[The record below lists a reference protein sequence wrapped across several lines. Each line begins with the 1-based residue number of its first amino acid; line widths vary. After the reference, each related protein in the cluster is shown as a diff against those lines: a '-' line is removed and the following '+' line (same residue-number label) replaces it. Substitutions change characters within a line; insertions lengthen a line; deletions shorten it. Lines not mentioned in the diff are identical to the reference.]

1 LPEKTL
7 TLRVADAYQRDVG
20 RGIARVDPKVVDE
33 LGLTSGDVIQIVGKK
48 KTTALSWPGYESDS
62 GKGTIRIDGY
72 LRNNAGVSID
82 DKVTIRKIEAK
93 IAQRLTLAPT
103 EPLRIVGGEEYL
115 SQVLEGRVLARG
127 DYVPISVM
135 GRKIDLVVTSTT
147 PTAEAVIVTD
157 QTEVTVG
164 EQVKEAPRAIPRIA
178 YEDIGG
184 LRPVIQKVREM
195 IELPLRHPELFERL
209 GVEAPKG
216 VLLHGP
222 PGCVVGDS
230 LIALENGGL
239 IRLEELAKGVL
250 PGIYVA
256 DLPIY
261 PPGSA
266 KALHIYDVPETME
279 IITETGKRLRTTLN
293 HPLMTEHGWT
303 PADKLKPEDRV
314 KTIRWIPSPTQYV
327 VVSDTINMVR
337 LWTKPVMPKF
347 WDEQLGE
354 LFGIFIAEGTA
365 SKDRVLFTIESHEEE
380 LATAIRKGMM
390 IFGVE
395 GYIVPKSG
403 KQCNVLRFDNRGLAE
418 LFGKYWS
425 RVEKRV
431 PTPILMSP
439 NTVVAAFLRGAFEG
453 DGYARKANNYH
464 GVFLKSKHRK
474 LLEEV
479 QTLLLRF
486 GITSRIHGGTYITRG
501 GKDSA
506 SYALAIRGKDVVNK
520 FKEQIG
526 FISTRK
532 RARLEGIVKGY
543 KRNLTYLNDDSEK
556 IKTIRK
562 LEGWQRVYDFE
573 VPSTH
578 SFFTN
583 GILSHNTGKTL
594 LAKAVASETNAN
606 FYSIGGPEIMS
617 KFYGESEERLR
628 EIFKEAQENAP
639 SIIFIDEI
647 DSIAPK
653 REEVTGEV
661 EKRVVSQLL
670 SVMDGLQSR
679 GKVVVIGA
687 TNRINSIDPALRRPG
702 RFDREIEIGVPD
714 RDGRLE
720 ILQIH
725 TRGMPLEDVDLKKLA
740 DVTHGFVGADLEAL
754 AKEAAIRALR
764 RILPEINLEA
774 ENIPAEVLN
783 KIIVRMSDFQEA
795 LKEVEPSAMREVLVE
810 VPDIRW
816 DDIGG
821 LEGVK
826 EELREAIEWPLK
838 YPELFAQMN
847 AVPPKGLLLYGPPG
861 TGKTLLAKAAANES
875 EANFISV
882 KGPELLNKFV
892 GESEKAVREIFRKAR
907 QASPCII
914 FFDEIDSVA
923 PVRGSSMGDSNV
935 TERVISQ
942 FLTEM
947 DGLEELRNVVIIAA
961 TNRPDIVDPALLR
974 PGRFDRMLLVP
985 PPDLEARKQI
995 FRIHT
1000 KKTPLAEDVKLDDLA
1015 RKTEG
1020 YTGADIASICNTA
1033 VMLSIKEHIGK
1044 AKDPEDAKK
1053 RAKGLKVAKRHFD
1066 EAMQKVKPISSQ
1078 ELRMYER
1085 FSQQFSDA
1093 KAGLQ
1098 KVPAPPQLG

>member
-1 LPEKTL
+1 MISPDRSSLPEKTL

-48 KTTALSWPGYESDS
+48 KTTALSWPGYESDF

-93 IAQRLTLAPT
+93 IAKRLTLAPT

-115 SQVLEGRVLARG
+115 SQILEGRVLARG
-127 DYVPISVM
+127 DYVPINVM

-222 PGCVVGDS
+222 PG
-230 LIALENGGL
+230 
-239 IRLEELAKGVL
+239 
-250 PGIYVA
+250 
-256 DLPIY
+256 
-261 PPGSA
+261 
-266 KALHIYDVPETME
+266 
-279 IITETGKRLRTTLN
+279 
-293 HPLMTEHGWT
+293 
-303 PADKLKPEDRV
+303 
-314 KTIRWIPSPTQYV
+314 
-327 VVSDTINMVR
+327 
-337 LWTKPVMPKF
+337 
-347 WDEQLGE
+347 
-354 LFGIFIAEGTA
+354 
-365 SKDRVLFTIESHEEE
+365 
-380 LATAIRKGMM
+380 
-390 IFGVE
+390 
-395 GYIVPKSG
+395 
-403 KQCNVLRFDNRGLAE
+403 
-418 LFGKYWS
+418 
-425 RVEKRV
+425 
-431 PTPILMSP
+431 
-439 NTVVAAFLRGAFEG
+439 
-453 DGYARKANNYH
+453 
-464 GVFLKSKHRK
+464 
-474 LLEEV
+474 
-479 QTLLLRF
+479 
-486 GITSRIHGGTYITRG
+486 
-501 GKDSA
+501 
-506 SYALAIRGKDVVNK
+506 
-520 FKEQIG
+520 
-526 FISTRK
+526 
-532 RARLEGIVKGY
+532 
-543 KRNLTYLNDDSEK
+543 
-556 IKTIRK
+556 
-562 LEGWQRVYDFE
+562 
-573 VPSTH
+573 
-578 SFFTN
+578 
-583 GILSHNTGKTL
+583 TGKTL

-764 RILPEINLEA
+764 RILPEMDLEA

-810 VPDIRW
+810 VPDIKW

-882 KGPELLNKFV
+882 KGPELLNKYV
-892 GESEKAVREIFRKAR
+892 GESEKAVREVFRKAR

-923 PVRGSSMGDSNV
+923 PVRGSGAGDSNV

-1000 KKTPLAEDVKLDDLA
+1000 KKTPLAEDVKLDELA

-1033 VMLSIKEHIGK
+1033 IMHSIKEHIGK

-1053 RAKGLKVAKRHFD
+1053 KAKGLKVAKRHFD

-1085 FSQQFSDA
+1085 FSQQFADS
-1093 KAGLQ
+1093 KPGLQ
-1098 KVPAPPQLG
+1098 QIPAPAS

>member
-20 RGIARVDPKVVDE
+20 RGIARVDPKVVDQ
-33 LGLTSGDVIQIVGKK
+33 LGLTSGDVIQIIGKK

-115 SQVLEGRVLARG
+115 SQILEGRVLARG
-127 DYVPISVM
+127 DYVPINVM

-157 QTEVTVG
+157 QTQVTVG

-222 PGCVVGDS
+222 PG
-230 LIALENGGL
+230 
-239 IRLEELAKGVL
+239 
-250 PGIYVA
+250 
-256 DLPIY
+256 
-261 PPGSA
+261 
-266 KALHIYDVPETME
+266 
-279 IITETGKRLRTTLN
+279 
-293 HPLMTEHGWT
+293 
-303 PADKLKPEDRV
+303 
-314 KTIRWIPSPTQYV
+314 
-327 VVSDTINMVR
+327 
-337 LWTKPVMPKF
+337 
-347 WDEQLGE
+347 
-354 LFGIFIAEGTA
+354 
-365 SKDRVLFTIESHEEE
+365 
-380 LATAIRKGMM
+380 
-390 IFGVE
+390 
-395 GYIVPKSG
+395 
-403 KQCNVLRFDNRGLAE
+403 
-418 LFGKYWS
+418 
-425 RVEKRV
+425 
-431 PTPILMSP
+431 
-439 NTVVAAFLRGAFEG
+439 
-453 DGYARKANNYH
+453 
-464 GVFLKSKHRK
+464 
-474 LLEEV
+474 
-479 QTLLLRF
+479 
-486 GITSRIHGGTYITRG
+486 
-501 GKDSA
+501 
-506 SYALAIRGKDVVNK
+506 
-520 FKEQIG
+520 
-526 FISTRK
+526 
-532 RARLEGIVKGY
+532 
-543 KRNLTYLNDDSEK
+543 
-556 IKTIRK
+556 
-562 LEGWQRVYDFE
+562 
-573 VPSTH
+573 
-578 SFFTN
+578 
-583 GILSHNTGKTL
+583 TGKTL

-725 TRGMPLEDVDLKKLA
+725 TRGMPLAEDVDLKKLA

-774 ENIPAEVLN
+774 ENIPVEVLN
-783 KIIVRMSDFQEA
+783 KIIVRMTDFQEA

-810 VPDIRW
+810 VPDIKW
-816 DDIGG
+816 EDIGG

-826 EELREAIEWPLK
+826 EELREAIEWPLR

-923 PVRGSSMGDSNV
+923 PVRGSSSGDSNV

-985 PPDLEARKQI
+985 PPDLDARKQI

-1000 KKTPLAEDVKLDDLA
+1000 KKTPLAEDVKLDELA
-1015 RKTEG
+1015 KKTEG

-1053 RAKGLKVAKRHFD
+1053 KAKGLKVAKRHYD

-1085 FSQQFSDA
+1085 FSQQFADS

-1098 KVPAPPQLG
+1098 KLPASAQVC

>member
-1 LPEKTL
+1 
-7 TLRVADAYQRDVG
+7 
-20 RGIARVDPKVVDE
+20 
-33 LGLTSGDVIQIVGKK
+33 
-48 KTTALSWPGYESDS
+48 
-62 GKGTIRIDGY
+62 
-72 LRNNAGVSID
+72 
-82 DKVTIRKIEAK
+82 
-93 IAQRLTLAPT
+93 
-103 EPLRIVGGEEYL
+103 
-115 SQVLEGRVLARG
+115 
-127 DYVPISVM
+127 M
-135 GRKIDLVVTSTT
+135 
-147 PTAEAVIVTD
+147 
-157 QTEVTVG
+157 EV
-164 EQVKEAPRAIPRIA
+164 
-178 YEDIGG
+178 
-184 LRPVIQKVREM
+184 
-195 IELPLRHPELFERL
+195 
-209 GVEAPKG
+209 
-216 VLLHGP
+216 
-222 PGCVVGDS
+222 
-230 LIALENGGL
+230 
-239 IRLEELAKGVL
+239 
-250 PGIYVA
+250 
-256 DLPIY
+256 
-261 PPGSA
+261 
-266 KALHIYDVPETME
+266 
-279 IITETGKRLRTTLN
+279 ITETGKRLRTTLN

-303 PADKLKPEDRV
+303 EAEKLRPEDRV
-314 KTIRWIPSPTQYV
+314 KTIKWIPSPTQYV
-327 VVSDTINMVR
+327 VVSDSINMVR

-380 LATAIRKGMM
+380 LATAIRKGMT

-395 GYIVPKSG
+395 GYIVPKWG

-418 LFGKYWS
+418 FFGRYWS

-431 PTPILMSP
+431 PMPVLMSP

-453 DGYARKANNYH
+453 DGYARKANKYH

-479 QTLLLRF
+479 QTLILRF
-486 GITSRIHGGTYITRG
+486 GITSMIHVGPYTTIG

-506 SYALAIRGKDVVNK
+506 SYVLAIRGKNVVNK

-532 RARLEGIVKGY
+532 RTRLEAIVKGY
-543 KRNLTYLNDDSEK
+543 KRNLTYLNDDFEK
-556 IKTIRK
+556 IRTIRK

-573 VPSTH
+573 VPGTH

-725 TRGMPLEDVDLKKLA
+725 TRGMPLAEDVDLKKLA

-764 RILPEINLEA
+764 RILPEMDLEA

-783 KIIVRMSDFQEA
+783 KIIVRMTDFQEA

-810 VPDIRW
+810 VPDIKW
-816 DDIGG
+816 EDIGG
-821 LEGVK
+821 LESVK

-892 GESEKAVREIFRKAR
+892 GESEKAIREVFRKAR

-923 PVRGSSMGDSNV
+923 PVRGSGSGDSNV

-1000 KKTPLAEDVKLDDLA
+1000 KKTPLAEDVKPDELA

-1053 RAKGLKVAKRHFD
+1053 RAKGLKVAKRHYD

-1085 FSQQFSDA
+1085 FSQQFADT

-1098 KVPAPPQLG
+1098 KVPAPA